1 MSSGV
6 AYVDPIGGAAGDML
20 LAALVD
26 AGAPIEAVRYA
37 VDAVLPGRFRIDSE
51 EVRRGGLRARLLSI
65 DRGRD
70 GSPGASRGFRELTG
84 WLEAGNLSPAVAERA
99 RTVLDRLGRAEA
111 RVHGLDLD
119 ELVLDEL
126 GDDDTLLDVVG
137 VAAGLEALDVKE
149 VLVGPIALAD
159 PGPATLELLQ
169 GFAVKGTGSGETV
182 TPTAAAIFAALGAP
196 TERFPE
202 MTIQSMGYGAGTR
215 DPSDRPNVVRVV
227 LGTMARTEG
236 EGARR
241 RDLVVLEANL
251 DDLTPELVADAVQ
264 ALLAAGALDA
274 WTVPAHMKKGR
285 PGAIISALCEPDRE
299 KVLRRVLFET
309 TSTFGVRAH
318 DVRRAE
324 LERRV
329 VSVPLA
335 GGTVRVKVGLLEGR
349 AITAT
354 PEHDDVAQVAV
365 ASGRPVRELYEEAL
379 AAAREFRSSWSE
391 IRR

>member
-1 MSSGV
+1 MKGGV
-6 AYVDPIGGAAGDML
+6 AYVEPLGGAAGDML

-26 AGAPIEAVRYA
+26 AGAPLEAVRSA
-37 VDAVLPGRFRIDSE
+37 VDTVLPGRYRIDTE

-65 DRGRD
+65 DQTG
-70 GSPGASRGFRELTG
+70 GSSPGASRGFRELTG
-84 WLEAGNLSPAVAERA
+84 AVEAANLPPAVAERA

-111 RVHGLDLD
+111 HVHGVGLDDLLL
-119 ELVLDEL
+119 EEL

-137 VAAGLEALDVKE
+137 VAAALEALGVKN
-149 VLVGPIALAD
+149 VLIGSMALAD
-159 PGPATLELLQ
+159 AGPATLELLR
-169 GFAVKGTGSGETV
+169 GFAVRGAGRGETV

-196 TERFPE
+196 ADRVPD
-202 MTIQSMGYGAGTR
+202 MTIRSVGYGAGTR

-227 LGTMARTEG
+227 LGTAAGAEG
-236 EGARR
+236 VGTRR

-274 WTVPAHMKKGR
+274 WTMPVHMKKGR
-285 PGAIISALCEPDRE
+285 PGAILSALCEPDRE
-299 KVLRRVLFET
+299 EALRRAFFDT

-318 DVRRAE
+318 DVRRTA

-335 GGTVRVKVGLLEGR
+335 GGTVRVKVGILEGR
-349 AITAT
+349 VITAT
-354 PEHDDVAQVAV
+354 PEHDDVAQVAA
-365 ASGRPVRELYEEAL
+365 ASGRPVRALYEDAL
-379 AAAREFRSSWSE
+379 AAAQELRSSSSGT
-391 IRR
+391 RP